1 MSDKSRKIV
10 IAILLVLIIICIFCY
25 FYFKGQKT
33 YTISFD
39 TDGGTATSAIN
50 VRNGN
55 KIAKPADPTKEGY
68 EFVEWQLNGK
78 TYNFDTPI
86 VGNAT
91 LTAVW
96 REVSVEE
103 ETFVVRFDT
112 DGGSILVN
120 QHVKPGEQATL
131 PETPTKEGDDKVKY
145 TFVEWQSNGKKYD
158 FSTPVTSNITLT
170 AKWGEEQIIE
180 KFTITFDTDG
190 GSAVKSQ
197 TIGTG
202 KKVTKPTNP
211 TKKGYVF
218 VEWQLNEEAYDFSTP
233 VTSDI
238 TLTAK
243 WIDEASVEKFTVT
256 FNTNGG
262 SVVNVQ
268 TVIKGAK
275 ATKPADPTKEGYAF
289 VEWQLNGKTYN
300 FNTVVTSNITL
311 TAKWNQQKYTVTFN
325 SNGGSAVSSQTIN
338 SGAKATKP
346 TNPTREGYIFVEW
359 QLNGSAFNFNTAI
372 TSNIT
377 LIAKWNQ
384 NTTPKYK
391 VTFNSNGG
399 STINAQ
405 LVVKGATAIRP
416 ADPTRSGYTFVEW
429 QLNGSEFD
437 FNTVITNNI
446 TLTAKWEQNAVQ
458 KYTVTFNSNG
468 GSSVSS
474 QTVNSGAKATKP
486 TNPTKEGHT
495 FVEWQLNGSAF
506 NFNTAITSNI
516 TLTAKWNQK
525 TYTIRAVPKD
535 DFSPYLDLYV
545 YENGTKISVYALYYA
560 SDGAK
565 LNGFSENKN
574 TLESAY
580 LVQLSS
586 GGTKFRANVVQ

>member
-10 IAILLVLIIICIFCY
+10 IAILLVLIIICVVCF

-39 TDGGTATSAIN
+39 TSGGTKTAKVSVKT
-50 VRNGN
+50 GE
-55 KIAKPADPTKEGY
+55 KIKKPEDPAKEGY

-145 TFVEWQSNGKKYD
+145 TFVEWQLNGKKYD

-256 FNTNGG
+256 FNTDGG

-359 QLNGSAFNFNTAI
+359 QLNGSAFN
-372 TSNIT
+372 
-377 LIAKWNQ
+377 
-384 NTTPKYK
+384 
-391 VTFNSNGG
+391 
-399 STINAQ
+399 
-405 LVVKGATAIRP
+405 
-416 ADPTRSGYTFVEW
+416 
-429 QLNGSEFD
+429 